1 MSKLLL
7 KQLIRESIFSK
18 KISEAFPESDLR
30 DEDEIAQRYVD
41 IDSKE
46 YTAKVGYLTR
56 LVERIRDS
64 WVDVFHKDMFDR
76 DDYITITEYWADA
89 KQNKLFFV
97 PIELPSED
105 EIEQWFD
112 QWRDKLDADWSL
124 VNTKDDVTVEIKVS
138 YVAVKRYLGVRSTYN
153 KYR

>member
-1 MSKLLL
+1 M
-7 KQLIRESIFSK
+7 
-18 KISEAFPESDLR
+18 R

-64 WVDVFHKDMFDR
+64 WIDVFHKDMFDR

-112 QWRDKLDADWSL
+112 QWRDKLDAAWSL
-124 VNTKDDVTVEIKVS
+124 VNTKDGVTVEIKVS
-138 YVAVKRYLGVRSTYN
+138 YAAVKRYLGVRSTHI

>member
-1 MSKLLL
+1 M
-7 KQLIRESIFSK
+7 
-18 KISEAFPESDLR
+18 R

-97 PIELPSED
+97 PIELPFED

-124 VNTKDDVTVEIKVS
+124 VNTKDGVTVEIKVS
-138 YVAVKRYLGVRSTYN
+138 YAAVKRYLGVRSTYN